1 MCVHWFV
8 WRNFWKNCLSTTY
21 IVTKSKVHHFRE
33 PLYSFLVRDWW
44 GATENT
50 GVTKRPL
57 LNFDVWRLHSSPS
70 GLRLITAPLVSGAS
84 LLHPS
89 ITSSHTED
97 EKEVAEA
104 DERRRRKCL
113 RVRRLV
119 AWTENRDFSYQLIET
134 GSSPRDWIKE
144 VHLVFI
150 CRRENF
156 H

>member
-8 WRNFWKNCLSTTY
+8 WRNSWKNCLSTTY
-21 IVTKSKVHHFRE
+21 LVTKSKVHHFRA
-33 PLYSFLVRDWW
+33 PLSFYFLVRDLW

-50 GVTKRPL
+50 GSDQASTVEFWCLASAGVP
-57 LNFDVWRLHSSPS
+57 VWSPSYHSSSGHWGESAPS
-70 GLRLITAPLVSGAS
+70 HPLILRMRRRWR
-84 LLHPS
+84 
-89 ITSSHTED
+89 
-97 EKEVAEA
+97 EA